1 MIQKTF
7 KADGRLVSFPDGDA
21 TAGSWDTGDSPR
33 RFGKVHDMI
42 DGVFEGLAL
51 RFLKLSATSKVTD
64 KDGVEA
70 IAMLSVLR
78 EFSAV
83 YLEWS
88 EDSKDD
94 SVKAAVSPSNGSS
107 NSAITSLFAN
117 NNDLGDLGLGDG
129 PLLKAADDSSKAG
142 SGLPPRATY
151 FVSKMLHELTTAFEA
166 IVSQFRVEQIVWI
179 NSQKADPKSPMV
191 LPPFYK
197 FPTLLQQVLEMTNGM
212 VSTPPP
218 TYFPISVLLALASC
232 LIGRHC
238 LVWRICWRSSPV
250 NSFYG

>member
-1 MIQKTF
+1 
-7 KADGRLVSFPDGDA
+7 
-21 TAGSWDTGDSPR
+21 
-33 RFGKVHDMI
+33 MI

-51 RFLKLSATSKVTD
+51 RFLKLSATYKVTD

-88 EDSKDD
+88 EDGKDD

-107 NSAITSLFAN
+107 HSAITSLFAN

-129 PLLKAADDSSKAG
+129 PLMKAPDDGSNKAG
-142 SGLPPRATY
+142 SSLPPRATY
-151 FVSKMLHELTTAFEA
+151 FISKMLHELTTAFEA

-212 VSTPPP
+212 VRLPTPLH
-218 TYFPISVLLALASC
+218 FDLLSC
-232 LIGRHC
+232 LIDRNPSRVCITHRRC
-238 LVWRICWRSSPV
+238 LASRICWRSWRASC
-250 NSFYG
+250 SCG